1 MFDFTEFDK
10 KVDSAALAQ
19 EVKEAPDFAD
29 VKKGDYIVSLEKM
42 ELTVTKQDQKPMFA
56 AQFKIKEGDKYR
68 VQDFEGKVLAIDN
81 GKKNVTSNFTVS
93 RESYGVR
100 VEKLFPF
107 NSPWIQAIKVVKKN
121 ASWRSKLYTERTF
134 CSHKAVRK
142 IVKK

>member
-1 MFDFTEFDK
+1 MGIKLIDKINAEQTAKLAEKNFPEFH
-10 KVDSAALAQ
+10 AG
-19 EVKEAPDFAD
+19 D
-29 VKKGDYIVSLEKM
+29 VVRVSI
-42 ELTVTKQDQKPMFA
+42 
-56 AQFKIKEGDKYR
+56 KIKEGDKYR

>member
-1 MFDFTEFDK
+1 MGIKILDKINAEQTKAAAEKNYPEFHT
-10 KVDSAALAQ
+10 
-19 EVKEAPDFAD
+19 
-29 VKKGDYIVSLEKM
+29 GDIVRVSI
-42 ELTVTKQDQKPMFA
+42 
-56 AQFKIKEGDKYR
+56 KIKEGDKYR

-81 GKKNVTSNFTVS
+81 GKKNVAGNFTVS

-107 NSPWIQAIKVVKKN
+107 NSPWIQGIKLVKKA

-142 IVKK
+142 LVKK